1 MYHPRSQSL
10 ITLLTVFFP
19 KNFPKKIDRTDRKKE
34 KKIAEQRMRL
44 GGRIEK
50 KKRLFS
56 NPKPA
61 KTARCVALGALD

>member
-1 MYHPRSQSL
+1 
-10 ITLLTVFFP
+10 LTGLTG
-19 KNFPKKIDRTDRKKE
+19 KKK

>member
-1 MYHPRSQSL
+1 
-10 ITLLTVFFP
+10 
-19 KNFPKKIDRTDRKKE
+19 
-34 KKIAEQRMRL
+34 MRL

-61 KTARCVALGALD
+61 KTARCVALGALDWVWQPNLIQWLFNGS